1 MKTGITAARAIGVTC
16 KQIVATLSATV
27 TVAVVATVAVAIVTG
42 GAAFQYLT
50 HKTSLID
57 QI

>member
-16 KQIVATLSATV
+16 KQIVATLS
-27 TVAVVATVAVAIVTG
+27 ATVAVAIVTG

-57 QI
+57 QIFS